1 MVEIIKK
8 ILAKLTKTENSGVAI
23 NQDSNSLFDI
33 LSTFNNND
41 VEVQQDIS
49 ETIYFI
55 CLKHLSESLGKMQ
68 WEKREIT
75 KKKGRET
82 IFDNELDLLLNI
94 RPNPHMSAITFWQT
108 VELNRNHYGNSYV
121 YIERNGTKIKNLWQL
136 PSDEVEIWI
145 DNKGYFGLKD
155 SIWYVWNDSRSGKK
169 YSFLKDEILHFKTH
183 MSWDGLSG
191 TAVRD
196 ILKTQL
202 NTQKSALNFLKR
214 IYSSSTLGTKVV
226 VHYTGELNDA
236 KAKNMVDKIAN
247 FAKAKESGAFIP
259 LPMGYQAQLLEMKLA
274 DSQFFENNKN
284 TALQIAAAFGI
295 KPNVINDY
303 TKSSYSN
310 SETQQLDFYVNT
322 LQPLFLIYEQ
332 ELSYKLLHPRDLERG
347 QRLVINEDVLFKMDN
362 QTKAN
367 VYSNYVQNFIM
378 TPNEVRE
385 ALNLP
390 YIEGGDK
397 LVGNGNAISIDKA
410 GEQYTKGGEG
420 NKENTITK

>member
-1 MVEIIKK
+1 MIIKK
-8 ILAKLTKTENSGVAI
+8 ILAKLTKTENTGVAI

-94 RPNPHMSAITFWQT
+94 RPNPYMSAITFWQT

-410 GEQYTKGGEG
+410 GEQYTKGGEE
-420 NKENTITK
+420 NKDTITK

>member
-1 MVEIIKK
+1 MIIKK
-8 ILAKLTKTENSGVAI
+8 ILAKLTKTENTGVAI

-94 RPNPHMSAITFWQT
+94 RPNPYMSAITFWQT

-332 ELSYKLLHPRDLERG
+332 ELSYKLLHPKDLERG

-410 GEQYTKGGEG
+410 GEQYTKGGEE
-420 NKENTITK
+420 NKDTITK

>member
-1 MVEIIKK
+1 MFEIIKK
-8 ILAKLTKTENSGVAI
+8 ILAKLSGTSKSGTPI
-23 NQDSNSLFDI
+23 NTDSNSLFDI
-33 LSTFNNND
+33 LGQLNEDT
-41 VEVQQDIS
+41 EVQQDIS

-82 IFDNELDLLLNI
+82 IFDNDLDLLLNI
-94 RPNPHMSAITFWQT
+94 RPNPYMSAITFWQT

-121 YIERNGTKIKNLWQL
+121 YIERDGKKIKNLWQL
-136 PSDEVEIWI
+136 PSNEVEIWI

-155 SIWYVWNDSRSGKK
+155 SIWYVWFDGRSGKR
-169 YSFLKDEILHFKTH
+169 YSFLQDDILHFKTH

-310 SETQQLDFYVNT
+310 SETQQLDFYINT

-332 ELSYKLLHPRDLERG
+332 ELSYKLLHPRDLEKG
-347 QRLVINEDVLFKMDN
+347 QRLVINEDILFKMDN

-390 YIEGGDK
+390 YVEGGDK

-410 GEQYTKGGEG
+410 GEQYRKGGEE
-420 NKENTITK
+420 NKGTITE

>member
-94 RPNPHMSAITFWQT
+94 RPNPYMSAITFWQT

>member
-1 MVEIIKK
+1 MIIKK
-8 ILAKLTKTENSGVAI
+8 ILAKLTKTENSGGAI

-33 LSTFNNND
+33 LSTLNNND

-82 IFDNELDLLLNI
+82 IFDNDLDLLLNI
-94 RPNPHMSAITFWQT
+94 RPNPYMSAITFWQT

-121 YIERNGTKIKNLWQL
+121 YIERDGKKIKNLWQL
-136 PSDEVEIWI
+136 PSNEIEIWI
-145 DNKGYFGLKD
+145 DNKGYFGLKNG
-155 SIWYVWNDSRSGKK
+155 IWYVWNDSRSGKK

-247 FAKAKESGAFIP
+247 FVKAKESGAFIP

-310 SETQQLDFYVNT
+310 SETQQLDFYINT

-332 ELSYKLLHPRDLERG
+332 ELSYKLLHPRDLEKG
-347 QRLVINEDVLFKMDN
+347 QRLVINEDILFKMDN

-390 YIEGGDK
+390 YVEGGDK

-410 GEQYTKGGEG
+410 GEQYMKGGEE
-420 NKENTITK
+420 NKNTITE

>member
-1 MVEIIKK
+1 MFEIIKK
-8 ILAKLTKTENSGVAI
+8 ILAKLSGTSKNGTPI
-23 NQDSNSLFDI
+23 NTDSNSLFDI
-33 LSTFNNND
+33 LGQLNEDT
-41 VEVQQDIS
+41 EVQQDIS

-82 IFDNELDLLLNI
+82 IFDNDLDLLLNI
-94 RPNPHMSAITFWQT
+94 RPNPYMSAITFWQT

-121 YIERNGTKIKNLWQL
+121 YIERDGKKIKNLWQL
-136 PSDEVEIWI
+136 PSNEVEIWI

-155 SIWYVWNDSRSGKK
+155 SIWYVWFDGRSGKR
-169 YSFLKDEILHFKTH
+169 YSFLQDDILHFKTH

-332 ELSYKLLHPRDLERG
+332 ELSYKLLHPRDLEKG
-347 QRLVINEDVLFKMDN
+347 QRLVINEDILFKMDN

-390 YIEGGDK
+390 YVEGGDK

-410 GEQYTKGGEG
+410 GEQYRKGGEE
-420 NKENTITK
+420 NKGTITE

>member
-1 MVEIIKK
+1 MIIKK
-8 ILAKLTKTENSGVAI
+8 ILAKLTKTENTGVAI

-33 LSTFNNND
+33 LSTLNNND

-94 RPNPHMSAITFWQT
+94 RPNPYMSAITFWQT

-295 KPNVINDY
+295 KPNIINDY

>member
-1 MVEIIKK
+1 MIIKK
-8 ILAKLTKTENSGVAI
+8 ILAKLTKTENTGVAI

-94 RPNPHMSAITFWQT
+94 RPNPYMSAITFWQT

-214 IYSSSTLGTKVV
+214 IYSSSTLGTKVI

-332 ELSYKLLHPRDLERG
+332 ELSYKLLQPRDLERG

-410 GEQYTKGGEG
+410 GEQYTKGGEE
-420 NKENTITK
+420 NKDTITK

>member
-1 MVEIIKK
+1 MIIKK

-33 LSTFNNND
+33 LSTLNNND

-94 RPNPHMSAITFWQT
+94 RPNPYMSAITFWQT

-145 DNKGYFGLKD
+145 DNKGYFQLKD

-236 KAKNMVDKIAN
+236 KAKNMVDRIAN

-410 GEQYTKGGEG
+410 GDQYTKGGDE
-420 NKENTITK
+420 NKNTITK

>member
-1 MVEIIKK
+1 MIIKK
-8 ILAKLTKTENSGVAI
+8 ILAKLTKTENTGVAI

-33 LSTFNNND
+33 LSTLNNND

-94 RPNPHMSAITFWQT
+94 RPNPYMSAITFWQT

-410 GEQYTKGGEG
+410 GDQYTKGGDE
-420 NKENTITK
+420 NKNTITK

>member
-1 MVEIIKK
+1 MFEIIKK
-8 ILAKLTKTENSGVAI
+8 ILAKLSGTKSGTPI
-23 NQDSNSLFDI
+23 NTDSNSLFDI
-33 LSTFNNND
+33 LGQLNEDT
-41 VEVQQDIS
+41 EIQQDIS

-75 KKKGRET
+75 KRKGRET

-94 RPNPHMSAITFWQT
+94 RPNPYMSAITFWQT

-121 YIERNGTKIKNLWQL
+121 YIERDGKKIKNLWQL
-136 PSDEVEIWI
+136 PSNEVEIWI

-155 SIWYVWNDSRSGKK
+155 SIWYVWNDSRSGKR
-169 YSFLKDEILHFKTH
+169 YSFLQDDILHFKTH

-332 ELSYKLLHPRDLERG
+332 ELSYKLLHPRDLEKG
-347 QRLVINEDVLFKMDN
+347 QRLVINEDILFKMDN

-390 YIEGGDK
+390 YVKGGDK

-410 GEQYTKGGEG
+410 GEQYTKGGDE
-420 NKENTITK
+420 NKNTITE

>member
-1 MVEIIKK
+1 MIIKK
-8 ILAKLTKTENSGVAI
+8 ILAKLTKTENSGGAI

-33 LSTFNNND
+33 LSTLNNND

-82 IFDNELDLLLNI
+82 IFDNDLDLLLNI
-94 RPNPHMSAITFWQT
+94 RPNPYMSAITFWQT

-121 YIERNGTKIKNLWQL
+121 YIERDGKKIKNLWQL
-136 PSDEVEIWI
+136 PSNEVEIWI

-310 SETQQLDFYVNT
+310 SETQQLDFYINT

-347 QRLVINEDVLFKMDN
+347 QRLVINEDILFKMDN

-390 YIEGGDK
+390 YVKGGDK
-397 LVGNGNAISIDKA
+397 LVGNGNAISLDKA
-410 GEQYTKGGEG
+410 GEQYTKGGDE
-420 NKENTITK
+420 NKNTITE

>member
-420 NKENTITK
+420 NKDTITK

>member
-1 MVEIIKK
+1 MFEIIKK
-8 ILAKLTKTENSGVAI
+8 ILAKLTKTENSGGAI
-23 NQDSNSLFDI
+23 NQGSNSLFNI

-75 KKKGRET
+75 KKKGKET

-94 RPNPHMSAITFWQT
+94 RPNPYMSAITFWQT

-121 YIERNGTKIKNLWQL
+121 YIERNGMKIKNLWQL

-226 VHYTGELNDA
+226 VHYTGELNDS

-332 ELSYKLLHPRDLERG
+332 ELSYKLLHPSDLEKG
-347 QRLVINEDVLFKMDN
+347 QRLVINEDILFKMDN

-390 YIEGGDK
+390 YVEGGDK

-410 GEQYTKGGEG
+410 GEQYMKGGEG
-420 NKENTITK
+420 NKDTITK

>member
-1 MVEIIKK
+1 MFEIIKK
-8 ILAKLTKTENSGVAI
+8 ILAKLSGASKSDTPI
-23 NQDSNSLFDI
+23 NTDSNSLFDI
-33 LSTFNNND
+33 LGQLNEDT
-41 VEVQQDIS
+41 EVQQDIS

-82 IFDNELDLLLNI
+82 IFDNDLDLLLNI
-94 RPNPHMSAITFWQT
+94 RPNPYMSAITFWQT

-121 YIERNGTKIKNLWQL
+121 YIERDGKKIKNLWQL
-136 PSDEVEIWI
+136 PSNEVEIWI

-155 SIWYVWNDSRSGKK
+155 SIWYVWNDSRSGKR
-169 YSFLKDEILHFKTH
+169 YSFLQDDILHFKTH

-347 QRLVINEDVLFKMDN
+347 QRLVINEDILFKMDN

-385 ALNLP
+385 TLNLP
-390 YIEGGDK
+390 YVEGGDK

-410 GEQYTKGGEG
+410 GEQYMKGGEE
-420 NKENTITK
+420 NKNTITE

>member
-1 MVEIIKK
+1 MIEIIKK

-94 RPNPHMSAITFWQT
+94 RPNPYMSAITFWQT

-410 GEQYTKGGEG
+410 GEQYTKGGEE
-420 NKENTITK
+420 NKDTITK

>member
-1 MVEIIKK
+1 MIIKK
-8 ILAKLTKTENSGVAI
+8 ILAKLTKTENTGVAI

-33 LSTFNNND
+33 LSTLNNND

-94 RPNPHMSAITFWQT
+94 RPNPYMSAITFWQT

-202 NTQKSALNFLKR
+202 NTQKAALNFLKR

-410 GEQYTKGGEG
+410 GEQYTKGGEE
-420 NKENTITK
+420 NKDTITK

>member
-1 MVEIIKK
+1 
-8 ILAKLTKTENSGVAI
+8 
-23 NQDSNSLFDI
+23 
-33 LSTFNNND
+33 
-41 VEVQQDIS
+41 
-49 ETIYFI
+49 
-55 CLKHLSESLGKMQ
+55 
-68 WEKREIT
+68 
-75 KKKGRET
+75 
-82 IFDNELDLLLNI
+82 
-94 RPNPHMSAITFWQT
+94 MS
-108 VELNRNHYGNSYV
+108 SYV
-121 YIERNGTKIKNLWQL
+121 YIERDGKKIKNLWQL
-136 PSDEVEIWI
+136 PSNEVEIWI

-155 SIWYVWNDSRSGKK
+155 SIWYVWNDSRSGKR
-169 YSFLKDEILHFKTH
+169 YSFLQDDILHFKTH

-347 QRLVINEDVLFKMDN
+347 QRLVINEDILFKMDN

-390 YIEGGDK
+390 YVKGGDK
-397 LVGNGNAISIDKA
+397 LIGNGNAISLDKA
-410 GEQYTKGGEG
+410 GEQYTKGGDE
-420 NKENTITK
+420 NKNTITE

>member
-94 RPNPHMSAITFWQT
+94 RPNPYMSAITFWQT

-410 GEQYTKGGEG
+410 GEQYTKGGEE
-420 NKENTITK
+420 NKDTITK

>member
-1 MVEIIKK
+1 MIIKK

-33 LSTFNNND
+33 LSTLNNND

-94 RPNPHMSAITFWQT
+94 RPNPYMSAITFWQT

-410 GEQYTKGGEG
+410 GDQYTKGGDE
-420 NKENTITK
+420 NKNTITK

>member
-94 RPNPHMSAITFWQT
+94 RPNPYMSAITFWQT

-136 PSDEVEIWI
+136 PSDEVKIWI

-214 IYSSSTLGTKVV
+214 IYSSSTLGTKVI

-410 GEQYTKGGEG
+410 GEQYTKGGEE
-420 NKENTITK
+420 NKDTITK

>member
-94 RPNPHMSAITFWQT
+94 RPNPYMSAITFWQT

-155 SIWYVWNDSRSGKK
+155 SIWYVWNDRRSGKK

-410 GEQYTKGGEG
+410 GEQYTKGGEE
-420 NKENTITK
+420 NKDTITK

>member
-1 MVEIIKK
+1 MFKIIKNFF
-8 ILAKLTKTENSGVAI
+8 AKLSETKKDGVAL
-23 NQDSNSLFDI
+23 NPDSNSLFDI
-33 LSTFNNND
+33 LSLPND
-41 VEVQQDIS
+41 TNIEVQQDIS

-75 KKKGRET
+75 KRKGRET

-94 RPNPHMSAITFWQT
+94 RPNPYMSAITFWQT

-121 YIERNGTKIKNLWQL
+121 YIERDGVKIKNLWQL
-136 PSDEVEIWI
+136 PSNEVEIWI

-155 SIWYVWNDSRSGKK
+155 SIWYVWNDSRSGKR

-191 TAVRD
+191 ISVRD

-226 VHYTGELNDA
+226 VHYTGELNDS
-236 KAKNMVDKIAN
+236 KAKNMIGKIAN

-259 LPMGYQAQLLEMKLA
+259 LPLGYQAQLLEMKLA

-332 ELSYKLLHPRDLERG
+332 ELSYKLLHPRDLKRG
-347 QRLVINEDVLFKMDN
+347 QRLVINEDILFKMDN

-390 YIEGGDK
+390 YVKGGDK
-397 LVGNGNAISIDKA
+397 LIGNGNAISLDKA
-410 GEQYTKGGEG
+410 GEQYTKGGDE
-420 NKENTITK
+420 NKNTITE

>member
-1 MVEIIKK
+1 MIEIIKK

-94 RPNPHMSAITFWQT
+94 RPNPYMSAITFWQT

-145 DNKGYFGLKD
+145 DNKGYFQLKD

-410 GEQYTKGGEG
+410 GEQYTKGGEE
-420 NKENTITK
+420 NKDTITK

>member
-1 MVEIIKK
+1 MIEIIKK
-8 ILAKLTKTENSGVAI
+8 ILAKLTKSENSGVAI

-94 RPNPHMSAITFWQT
+94 RPNPYMSAITFWQT

-214 IYSSSTLGTKVV
+214 IYSSSTLGTKVI

-247 FAKAKESGAFIP
+247 FVKAKESGAFIP

-347 QRLVINEDVLFKMDN
+347 QRLVINEDILFKMDN

-410 GEQYTKGGEG
+410 GEQYTKGGEE
-420 NKENTITK
+420 NKDTITK

>member
-1 MVEIIKK
+1 MFEIIKK
-8 ILAKLTKTENSGVAI
+8 ILAKLSGTSKSGTPI
-23 NQDSNSLFDI
+23 NKDSNSLFDI
-33 LSTFNNND
+33 LGQFNED
-41 VEVQQDIS
+41 TEVQQDIS

-82 IFDNELDLLLNI
+82 IFDNDLDLLLNI
-94 RPNPHMSAITFWQT
+94 RPNPYMSAITFWQT

-121 YIERNGTKIKNLWQL
+121 YIERNGVKIKNLWQL

-145 DNKGYFGLKD
+145 DNKGYFGSKD
-155 SIWYVWNDSRSGKK
+155 NIWYVWNDSRSGKR
-169 YSFLKDEILHFKTH
+169 YSFFKDEILHFKTH

-295 KPNVINDY
+295 KPNIINDY

-332 ELSYKLLHPRDLERG
+332 ELSYKLLHPRDLEKG

-390 YIEGGDK
+390 YVEGGDK

-410 GEQYTKGGEG
+410 GEQYTKGGEE

>member
-1 MVEIIKK
+1 MIIKK
-8 ILAKLTKTENSGVAI
+8 ILAKLTKTENTGVAI

-33 LSTFNNND
+33 LSTLNNND

-94 RPNPHMSAITFWQT
+94 RPNPYMSAITFWQT

-410 GEQYTKGGEG
+410 GEQYTKGGEE
-420 NKENTITK
+420 NKDTITK

>member
-1 MVEIIKK
+1 MIKIIKK

-33 LSTFNNND
+33 FSTFNNND

-94 RPNPHMSAITFWQT
+94 RPNPYMSAITFWQT

-410 GEQYTKGGEG
+410 GDQYTKGGDE
-420 NKENTITK
+420 NKNTITK

>member
-1 MVEIIKK
+1 MIIKK
-8 ILAKLTKTENSGVAI
+8 ILAKLTKTENTGVAI

-33 LSTFNNND
+33 LSTLNNND

-94 RPNPHMSAITFWQT
+94 RPNPYMSAITFWQT

-284 TALQIAAAFGI
+284 TALQIAASFGI

-410 GEQYTKGGEG
+410 GEQYTKGGEE
-420 NKENTITK
+420 NKDTITK

>member
-1 MVEIIKK
+1 MIIKK
-8 ILAKLTKTENSGVAI
+8 ILAKLTKTENTGVAI

-94 RPNPHMSAITFWQT
+94 RPNPYMSAITFWQT

>member
-1 MVEIIKK
+1 MIIKK
-8 ILAKLTKTENSGVAI
+8 ILAKLTKTENSGGAI

-33 LSTFNNND
+33 LSTLNNND

-82 IFDNELDLLLNI
+82 IFDNDLDLLLNI
-94 RPNPHMSAITFWQT
+94 RPNPYMSAITFWQT

-121 YIERNGTKIKNLWQL
+121 YIERDGKKIKNLWQL
-136 PSDEVEIWI
+136 PSNEVEIWI
-145 DNKGYFGLKD
+145 DNKGYFGLKNG
-155 SIWYVWNDSRSGKK
+155 IWYVWNDSRSGKK

-310 SETQQLDFYVNT
+310 SETQQLDFYINT

-332 ELSYKLLHPRDLERG
+332 ELSYKLLHPRDLEKG
-347 QRLVINEDVLFKMDN
+347 QRLVINEDILFKMDN

-390 YIEGGDK
+390 YVEGGDK

-410 GEQYTKGGEG
+410 GEQYTKGGDE
-420 NKENTITK
+420 NKNTITE

>member
-1 MVEIIKK
+1 MIKIIKK

-94 RPNPHMSAITFWQT
+94 RPNPYMSAITFWQT

-332 ELSYKLLHPRDLERG
+332 ELSYKLLHPRDLEKG
-347 QRLVINEDVLFKMDN
+347 QRLVINEDILFKMDN

-410 GEQYTKGGEG
+410 GEQYTKGGEE
-420 NKENTITK
+420 NKDTITK

>member
-1 MVEIIKK
+1 MIIKK
-8 ILAKLTKTENSGVAI
+8 ILAKLTKTENTGVAI

-33 LSTFNNND
+33 LSTLNNND

-94 RPNPHMSAITFWQT
+94 RPNPYMSAITFWQT

>member
-8 ILAKLTKTENSGVAI
+8 ILAKLTKTENTGIAI

-33 LSTFNNND
+33 LSTLNNND

-94 RPNPHMSAITFWQT
+94 RPNPYMSAITFWQT

>member
-1 MVEIIKK
+1 MIEIIKK
-8 ILAKLTKTENSGVAI
+8 ILAKLSGTSKSGTTI
-23 NQDSNSLFDI
+23 NTDSNSLFDI
-33 LSTFNNND
+33 LGQLNEDT
-41 VEVQQDIS
+41 EVQQDIS

-94 RPNPHMSAITFWQT
+94 RPNPYMSAITFWQT

-332 ELSYKLLHPRDLERG
+332 ELSYKLLHPRDLEKG

-410 GEQYTKGGEG
+410 GEQYTKGGEE
-420 NKENTITK
+420 NKDTITK

>member
-1 MVEIIKK
+1 MIIKK
-8 ILAKLTKTENSGVAI
+8 ILAKLTKTENSGGAI

-33 LSTFNNND
+33 LSTLNNND

-82 IFDNELDLLLNI
+82 IFDNDLDLLLNI
-94 RPNPHMSAITFWQT
+94 RPNPYMSAITFWQT

-121 YIERNGTKIKNLWQL
+121 YIERDGKKIKNLWQL
-136 PSDEVEIWI
+136 PSNEVEIWI
-145 DNKGYFGLKD
+145 DNKGYFGLKNG
-155 SIWYVWNDSRSGKK
+155 IWYVWNDSRSGKK

-310 SETQQLDFYVNT
+310 SETQQLDFYINT

-332 ELSYKLLHPRDLERG
+332 ELSYKLLHPRDLEKG
-347 QRLVINEDVLFKMDN
+347 QRLVINEDILFKMDN
-362 QTKAN
+362 QTKAK

-390 YIEGGDK
+390 YVEGGDK

-410 GEQYTKGGEG
+410 GEQYTKGGDE
-420 NKENTITK
+420 NKNTITE